1 MLNPKHLWVICRVPC
16 IHNILVIS
24 HHLMLFHGSPSPSSA
39 ITFLNVIWFFCPLR
53 HKRRSLSSSTTC
65 LLEESCL
72 LKQIGEQWQPD
83 FAFLDLH
90 LRVGKNN
97 TPGEL
102 PETGDQLWSWCAF
115 HPRRWSDQWS
125 RRHAQP
131 VCPFPCRGDRN
142 WPFGLHWLLTKL
154 KASFWPHVQS
164 SIQNHHSH
172 KWWSNVETQ
181 FILHVQVTQPKWLTL
196 RSITLQKQNCNVG
209 WRNKQ
214 LSIMHGE
221 QGSLDQG
228 EQNKQRK
235 EPIVFW
241 RVILTSWPSSIH
253 F

>member
-65 LLEESCL
+65 LLEESCP

-102 PETGDQLWSWCAF
+102 PETGDSCDRDVPFIPEDGLTNGPGDMHSQSVPFHAEEIGIGRLGCIGCSQSWKPPSGPMSSQAF
-115 HPRRWSDQWS
+115 RIIIHINDEVTWRHNSSCTCKWPNPSGSPWEASHCRS
-125 RRHAQP
+125 R
-131 VCPFPCRGDRN
+131 
-142 WPFGLHWLLTKL
+142 
-154 KASFWPHVQS
+154 
-164 SIQNHHSH
+164 
-172 KWWSNVETQ
+172 
-181 FILHVQVTQPKWLTL
+181 
-196 RSITLQKQNCNVG
+196 
-209 WRNKQ
+209 
-214 LSIMHGE
+214 
-221 QGSLDQG
+221 
-228 EQNKQRK
+228 
-235 EPIVFW
+235 IVM
-241 RVILTSWPSSIH
+241 
-253 F
+253 